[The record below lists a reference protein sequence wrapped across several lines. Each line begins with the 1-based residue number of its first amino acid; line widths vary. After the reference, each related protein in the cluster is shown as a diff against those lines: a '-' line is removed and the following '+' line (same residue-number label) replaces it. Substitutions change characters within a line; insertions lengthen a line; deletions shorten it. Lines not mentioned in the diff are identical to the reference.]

1 MTRTDRWREII
12 TLATPVVIAKLS
24 FTAMG
29 IVDTA
34 MVGRLGATPQAAV
47 GIATTYMFTLY
58 VFGLGL
64 IGVINTFVSQNHGAG
79 RLDRCGVVLGHGQR
93 IATVVGA
100 VTLIILLLSGPL
112 FHWSGLSAGVSDQG
126 YSYLVF
132 RVIGLPGVFW
142 YWTYNAYLEGL
153 GETRTPMLI
162 SLAANGINIVLD
174 YTLIFGVGPIP
185 ALGVEG
191 AGIATAL
198 SNLFMLGCF
207 VVVIHRRK
215 SVYRRYG
222 VRSIWAPINWDLM
235 RRMIRIGLPMGV
247 QLFLEIG
254 AFLVISVMVG
264 WVSDVSLAAN
274 QVALR
279 VMSVSFMT
287 AWGVSV
293 AATTLVGRH
302 QGERQPD
309 LAAAAARRA
318 LLLIFGFTVIYG
330 AVFASLPRTLAELF
344 TPFDNVATAATTL
357 IYVAAVIQV
366 FDGQQ
371 MVAYGALRGAGDT
384 RWPLYVVVSLSWGFG
399 VPLVYILTIPV
410 GLGVLGAWLG
420 VLAMLASQAMVLL
433 YRFRSGHWKTIRV
446 DDDADP
452 PRDTAPP
459 SNADPPSNASRDTDP
474 GYEATI

>member
-1 MTRTDRWREII
+1 MKRADRWREII
-12 TLATPVVIAKLS
+12 ALATPVVIAKLS

-79 RLDRCGVVLGHGQR
+79 RLERCGVVLGHGLR
-93 IATVVGA
+93 IATAVGA
-100 VTLIILLLSGPL
+100 VTLVILLLSGPL

-162 SLAANGINIVLD
+162 SLGANGINIVLD
-174 YTLIFGVGPIP
+174 YALIFGAGPIP

-191 AGIATAL
+191 AGVATAL

-207 VVVIHRRK
+207 VAVIHRRK
-215 SVYRRYG
+215 SAYRKFG
-222 VRSIWAPINWDLM
+222 VNSIWSPVNWDLM

-254 AFLVISVMVG
+254 AFLVISVMIG
-264 WVSDVSLAAN
+264 WVGDVSLAAN

-279 VMSVSFMT
+279 ITSISFMT

-302 QGERQPD
+302 QGEGEPD
-309 LAAAAARRA
+309 LAAAAGRRA
-318 LLLIFGFTVIYG
+318 LLLMFGFSVIYG
-330 AVFASLPRTLAELF
+330 ALFAGLPRTLADLF
-344 TPFDNVATAATTL
+344 TPFDNVAAAATTL

-384 RWPLYVVVSLSWGFG
+384 RWPLYVVVSLSWGVG
-399 VPLVYILTIPV
+399 VPLVYVLTIPA

-420 VLAMLASQAMVLL
+420 ILAMMACQAVVLV
-433 YRFRSGHWKTIRV
+433 YRFRSGRWRDIRI
-446 DDDADP
+446 DEETTPAP
-452 PRDTAPP
+452 RRDTVGQQEP
-459 SNADPPSNASRDTDP
+459 DVAS
-474 GYEATI
+474 GS

>member
-1 MTRTDRWREII
+1 MMGRADRWREII
-12 TLATPVVIAKLS
+12 ALATPVVIAKLS

-34 MVGRLGATPQAAV
+34 MVGRLGATAQAAV

-58 VFGLGL
+58 VFGLGI

-93 IATVVGA
+93 IATAVGA
-100 VTLIILLLSGPL
+100 VTLVILLVSGPL
-112 FHWSGLSAGVSDQG
+112 FRWAGLSAGVSDMG
-126 YSYLVF
+126 YSYLAF

-153 GETRTPMLI
+153 GETRTPMVI

-174 YTLIFGVGPIP
+174 YTLIFGAGPIP
-185 ALGVEG
+185 ALGVQG

-207 VVVIHRRK
+207 AWVVHRRN
-215 SVYRRYG
+215 SAYRRYG
-222 VRSIWAPINWDLM
+222 VGSIWAPISWHLM
-235 RRMIRIGLPMGV
+235 RRMIRVGLPMGV

-254 AFLVISVMVG
+254 AFLVISVMIG

-287 AWGVSV
+287 AWGISV

-302 QGERQPD
+302 QGEGEPD
-309 LAAAAARRA
+309 LAAAAGRRT
-318 LLLIFGFTVIYG
+318 LLLVFGFTLVCG
-330 AVFASLPRTLAELF
+330 AVFAGLPQTLAELF
-344 TPFDNVATAATTL
+344 TPFDDVAASATTL

-384 RWPLYVVVSLSWGFG
+384 RWPLYVVVSLSWGLG
-399 VPLVYILTIPV
+399 VPLVYVLTIPA
-410 GLGVLGAWLG
+410 GLGVVGAWLG
-420 VLAMLASQAMVLL
+420 ILAMLACQAVVLL
-433 YRFRSGHWKTIRV
+433 CRFRSGRWKTIRV
-446 DDDADP
+446 DG
-452 PRDTAPP
+452 
-459 SNADPPSNASRDTDP
+459 DTDEP
-474 GYEATI
+474 PAIDRLARDPRRQRTPQR

>member
-1 MTRTDRWREII
+1 MMGRADRWREII
-12 TLATPVVIAKLS
+12 ALATPVVIAKLS

-34 MVGRLGATPQAAV
+34 MVGELGATAQAAV

-79 RLDRCGVVLGHGQR
+79 NLRRCGVVLGPGLR
-93 IATVVGA
+93 ISTAIGA
-100 VTLIILLLSGPL
+100 VTLVILLLSGPL
-112 FHWSGLSAGVSDQG
+112 FHWSGLSAGVSDMG
-126 YSYLVF
+126 YSYLAF

-142 YWTYNAYLEGL
+142 YWTYNAFLEGL

-162 SLAANGINIVLD
+162 SLAGNGINIVLD
-174 YTLIFGVGPIP
+174 YALIFGLGPIP

-198 SNLFMLGCF
+198 SNLFMLLCF
-207 VVVIHRRK
+207 VVVVHRRR
-215 SVYRRYG
+215 SPYRRYG
-222 VRSIWAPINWDLM
+222 IGAIWAPVSRDLV
-235 RRMIRIGLPMGV
+235 RRMTRIGLPMGV
-247 QLFLEIG
+247 QLFMEIG
-254 AFLVISVMVG
+254 AFLVISVMIG
-264 WVSDVSLAAN
+264 WVSDEALAAN

-287 AWGVSV
+287 AWGISV

-302 QGERQPD
+302 QGEGKPE
-309 LAAAAARRA
+309 LAAAAGRRA
-318 LLLIFGFTVIYG
+318 LLLVFGFTLVCG
-330 AVFASLPRTLAELF
+330 AVFAGLPRILAELF
-344 TPFDNVATAATTL
+344 TPFGEVATAATTL

-384 RWPLYVVVSLSWGFG
+384 RWPLYVIVSLSWGLG
-399 VPLVYILTIPV
+399 VPLVYVLTIPA
-410 GLGVLGAWLG
+410 GLGALGAWLG
-420 VLAMLASQAMVLL
+420 ILAMLASQAMVLL
-433 YRFRSGHWKTIRV
+433 YRFRSGRWKSIQV
-446 DDDADP
+446 DQDADEQP
-452 PRDTAPP
+452 DA
-459 SNADPPSNASRDTDP
+459 AA
-474 GYEATI
+474 G